1 MKNTE
6 HPELLKHRHT
16 FASLPG
22 DFSFWHKNREKYTV
36 WALEI
41 TDSQLEERLKQARS
55 TLSGFLIEDYNRHP
69 HITISQCG
77 FLCQQKKLQD
87 DYDQTMFWQD
97 VEKLQQLSEQT
108 IRLQISGLLT
118 SWAIAP
124 FFPALD
130 HMGDLKR
137 FNQLLTR
144 TPDDNY
150 SFTPHITIGL
160 YADAWPTTSI
170 YHALTTSAPLPPL
183 NFEIGTIKMFS
194 YHPSLI
200 GGDLTEEASFNL
212 SDKTLTIHSEILKK

>member
-77 FLCQQKKLQD
+77 FLCQQKK
-87 DYDQTMFWQD
+87 
-97 VEKLQQLSEQT
+97 
-108 IRLQISGLLT
+108 RRG
-118 SWAIAP
+118 P
-124 FFPALD
+124 PGPRFFFEALACAARSAAQ
-130 HMGDLKR
+130 KT
-137 FNQLLTR
+137 TR
-144 TPDDNY
+144 
-150 SFTPHITIGL
+150 
-160 YADAWPTTSI
+160 YA
-170 YHALTTSAPLPPL
+170 
-183 NFEIGTIKMFS
+183 
-194 YHPSLI
+194 
-200 GGDLTEEASFNL
+200 GG
-212 SDKTLTIHSEILKK
+212 